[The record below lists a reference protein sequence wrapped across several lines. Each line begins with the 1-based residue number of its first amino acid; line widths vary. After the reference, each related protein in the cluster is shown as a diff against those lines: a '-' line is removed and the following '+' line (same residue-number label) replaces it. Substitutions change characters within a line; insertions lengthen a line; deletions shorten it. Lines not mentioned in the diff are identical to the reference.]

1 MTRRGK
7 VLRDTATGPGLLMVE
22 GQQYPFTLEGVWRS
36 ETPPRPGMVVDVDM
50 ESSGQVTA
58 VHAVPESQ
66 LAKEQ
71 AEAAMAAA
79 KEKGAAVAAGLVAK
93 FGIPHLVAAVL
104 LVLGWIYF
112 ATVTVD
118 ASLFGKFEF
127 TFWDVLGFLS
137 AKNILDVLGAGGRK
151 PSAGIYGFFAIVCLA
166 GPFLSYF
173 WKDRRAHVAGA
184 LPLLLM
190 VIVAFSVSS
199 RVNSAFDDGGN
210 ANAAR
215 APRGSIYQMQAEA
228 QQQAREEMMK
238 AVSLGMGAYLS
249 VLASLY
255 FAGTGVKRFLVA
267 KATEAPVYEKSKRAA
282 A

>member
-1 MTRRGK
+1 
-7 VLRDTATGPGLLMVE
+7 
-22 GQQYPFTLEGVWRS
+22 
-36 ETPPRPGMVVDVDM
+36 M

-112 ATVTVD
+112 ASVTVD

-127 TFWDVLGFLS
+127 TFWDILGFLS
-137 AKNILDVLGAGGRK
+137 AKNILDVLGAGGRA
-151 PSAGIYGFFAIVCLA
+151 PSAGIYGFFAVVCLV

-173 WKDRRAHVAGA
+173 WKDRRAHAAGV

-199 RVNSAFDDGGN
+199 RLNSAFDDGGN

-228 QQQAREEMMK
+228 QRQAREEMMK

>member
-1 MTRRGK
+1 MIRRGK
-7 VLRDTATGPGLLMVE
+7 VLRDTSSGPGLLMVE

-36 ETPPRPGMVVDVDM
+36 ETAPRPGMVVDVDM

-118 ASLFGKFEF
+118 ASLLGKFEF
-127 TFWDVLGFLS
+127 TFWDILGFLS
-137 AKNILDVLGAGGRK
+137 AKNILDVLGAGGRA

-166 GPFLSYF
+166 GPFVSYF
-173 WKDRRAHVAGA
+173 WKDRRAHLAGA

-199 RVNSAFDDGGN
+199 RVSSAFDDGGN

-228 QQQAREEMMK
+228 QRQAREEMMK

-267 KATEAPVYEKSKRAA
+267 KATDVPVYEKSKRAA